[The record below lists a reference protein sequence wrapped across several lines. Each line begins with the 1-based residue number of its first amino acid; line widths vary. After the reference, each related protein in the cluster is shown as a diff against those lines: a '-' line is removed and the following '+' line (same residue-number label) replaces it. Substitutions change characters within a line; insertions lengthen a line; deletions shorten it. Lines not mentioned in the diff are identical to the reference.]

1 MWLELL
7 HGQKALTFS
16 SKNVEIWFWPP
27 SLSIAGLGTSLH
39 GQRSRQLPHPRLSP
53 ALHRPLQVLKF
64 RMFSDLSPSH
74 LLWNTCKQT
83 PLTKTLNLFPLCA
96 PPMFLILLDVSQT
109 VVLWLKSVKAQSS
122 DNVTNDWIFSLLRSN
137 FKGLSWKDV
146 IILLLI
152 SFSCSPLC
160 SSVFRAREEAG
171 YGKDCVKSKKAKQTC
186 FWERRTE
193 GKSVGDP
200 KRRLSC
206 LFVDVFSFL
215 YR

>member
-1 MWLELL
+1 MWLQLL

-27 SLSIAGLGTSLH
+27 SLSVIAGLGTSLH

-83 PLTKTLNLFPLCA
+83 PLTNTLNLFPLCA
-96 PPMFLILLDVSQT
+96 PTMTSPWRFPDS
-109 VVLWLKSVKAQSS
+109 VLWLKSVKFQSA
-122 DNVTNDWIFSLLRSN
+122 DYVTNDWIFSLPRSN

-160 SSVFRAREEAG
+160 SSVLRARE
-171 YGKDCVKSKKAKQTC
+171 
-186 FWERRTE
+186 
-193 GKSVGDP
+193 
-200 KRRLSC
+200 KRRDMGRIVC
-206 LFVDVFSFL
+206 
-215 YR
+215 